1 MTSSRVIVYLGDELA
16 RYGFGEDHPFGP
28 DRHNAFVTE
37 LEQRGLIEQVEVHD
51 PVQVGADVL
60 ERFHTKNYIER
71 VKTQSKS
78 GEGFLDCGDTPALIG
93 IYEAACTVVGTTLAA
108 IDRIIA
114 GDTRRA
120 FIPIAGLHHARRD
133 TAAGFCVFNDCG
145 VAIETL
151 RQVHGIQRVAYVDID
166 AHHGDGVFYE
176 FESDPDLIFVDFHE
190 DGRYLYP
197 GTGFEHETGQG
208 AAEGTK
214 LNISMPQFADDEL
227 LMKRWEKAEDFLDSA
242 RPEFI
247 LFQCGADS
255 LRGDPIT
262 HLHYTAAA
270 HAFVAKRLC
279 KVADKY
285 SQGRIL
291 ALGGGGYNRTNLA
304 KAWCAVV
311 EQLIGE

>member
-1 MTSSRVIVYLGDELA
+1 MTDSRVLVYLGDELA
-16 RYGFGEDHPFGP
+16 RYGFGEGHPFGP
-28 DRHNAFVTE
+28 DRHDAFVSE
-37 LEQRGLIEQVEVHD
+37 FKHRGLLEQVEVHD
-51 PVQVGADVL
+51 PVEADSAL
-60 ERFHTKNYIER
+60 LARFHSPQYIER
-71 VKTQSKS
+71 VKAQSQT
-78 GEGFLDCGDTPALIG
+78 GEGFLDCGDTPAVIG

-108 IDRIIA
+108 IDRIITS
-114 GDTRRA
+114 DNHRA

-133 TAAGFCVFNDCG
+133 IAAGFCIFNDCG

-151 RQVHGIQRVAYVDID
+151 RQVYDIQRIAYVDID

-176 FESDPDLIFVDFHE
+176 FEADPDLIFVDFHE

-208 AAEGTK
+208 AAKGTK
-214 LNISMPQFADDEL
+214 LNIPMPQFADDEML
-227 LMKRWEKAEDFLDSA
+227 IQRWQKAEEFLDNA

-262 HLHYTAAA
+262 HLHYTEAA
-270 HAFVAKRLC
+270 HAYVAKRLC
-279 KVADKY
+279 KLADKY
-285 SQGRIL
+285 CQGRLL

-311 EQLIGE
+311 EQLIGD